1 MIAFQPNGLIN
12 GLLLG
17 ASPSMTTSSTNR
29 IRSASRQSSSA
40 SANRLSTSSAAVR
53 YACIERFV
61 NGLLCHAGSLN
72 RLSGLAGAR
81 SDVPVA
87 IEASSR
93 PNDPTRSA
101 MTPGRRAR
109 FKPNLAHDVSGI
121 IPFATP
127 SAEPVSSKSCG
138 VAISAGC

>member
-40 SANRLSTSSAAVR
+40 SANRLATNSAAAK
-53 YACIERFV
+53 YACIERFI
-61 NGLLCHAGSLN
+61 NGLVCHAGSLN

-81 SDVPVA
+81 SRCTRRDRGELAP
-87 IEASSR
+87 ER
-93 PNDPTRSA
+93 P
-101 MTPGRRAR
+101 
-109 FKPNLAHDVSGI
+109 H
-121 IPFATP
+121 PFGDDAWAAGQIQ
-127 SAEPVSSKSCG
+127 AEPAPRCVWHHPACDAERRTG
-138 VAISAGC
+138 AVANHAV